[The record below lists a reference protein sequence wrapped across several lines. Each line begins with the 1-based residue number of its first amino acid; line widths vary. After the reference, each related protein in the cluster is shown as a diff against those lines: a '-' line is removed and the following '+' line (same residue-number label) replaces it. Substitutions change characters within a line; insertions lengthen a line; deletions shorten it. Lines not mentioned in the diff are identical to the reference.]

1 MQKVLHLDDTRRCHG
16 VQEAV
21 NSRAEAVG
29 VPSDAEVD
37 GGTVSESGARGP
49 VSITDVAQR
58 AGVSITTV
66 SHVLSGR
73 RHVAQK
79 TREHVLDIVRELGY
93 EPNQVARSLRTRRSH
108 TLALIIPDITNP
120 FYTSLARGLQDV
132 GAAAGYQVIVCNTDG
147 DPKNEQ
153 AALKQMVT
161 RRVDGIGFAGYF
173 NHARAVAPVLTS
185 GIPVVLVGV
194 GTPGPGIDVLSTDDI
209 TAGELATRHLLDR
222 GHRRIGF
229 ITGPEREGPPA
240 DRVTGYRKALTAAHI
255 RFRNAYVA
263 RTGFTRE
270 GGTEAMARLLDLSP
284 PPQAVICTNDM
295 VAIGALD
302 TARVRGLRVP
312 TDVAVMGFDD
322 IEAASLISPSLTTVS
337 VRPREQ
343 GQGIGRLLLQRL
355 ENPEAEP
362 PQHVLYDPAVMARE
376 SA

>member
-1 MQKVLHLDDTRRCHG
+1 MTGSDTRGH
-16 VQEAV
+16 V
-21 NSRAEAVG
+21 N
-29 VPSDAEVD
+29 
-37 GGTVSESGARGP
+37 
-49 VSITDVAQR
+49 ITDVAR
-58 AGVSITTV
+58 EAGVSITTV
-66 SHVLSGR
+66 SHVFSGR
-73 RHVAQK
+73 RHVAEK
-79 TREHVLDIVRELGY
+79 TREHVLNIVRELGY

-147 DPKNEQ
+147 DPRSEQ
-153 AALKQMVT
+153 AALKQMIT

-173 NHARAVAPVLTS
+173 NHVRDVAPVLAS

-194 GTPGPGIDVLSTDDI
+194 GTPGPGVDVLSTDDI
-209 TAGELATRHLLDR
+209 AAGELATRHLLDR

-240 DRVTGYRKALTAAHI
+240 DRVAGYRKALSEAHV
-255 RFRNAYVA
+255 RFRTIYVA
-263 RTGFTRE
+263 RTRFSRD
-270 GGTEAMARLLDLSP
+270 GGAEAMGRLLELSHP
-284 PPQAVICTNDM
+284 PEAVICTNDM

-302 TARVRGLRVP
+302 TARSHGLRVP
-312 TDVAVMGFDD
+312 DDVAVMGFDD
-322 IEAASLISPSLTTVS
+322 IEAAALISPSLTTVS

-355 ENPEAEP
+355 EDPAAQP
-362 PQHVLYDPAVMARE
+362 PQRVLYDPAVMARE